1 MELRKSAIE
10 DIDAIM
16 KIIEQ
21 AQANFKKAGI
31 DQWQDGYPNRGRIE
45 RDIENE
51 ESYVLTQG
59 SEIAATGVVSF
70 RREEAYTRIY
80 EGRWISE
87 GGYAVIHRVAVA
99 DRYKGRQLSAVFM
112 ELAERLCLERGLRS
126 VRADTHEQNLP
137 MQTVLK
143 NNGFQ
148 YSGVIYLDSG
158 AKRLAF
164 EKVLGQV

>member
-1 MELRKSAIE
+1 MEIRKSAAD
-10 DIDAIM
+10 DIGAIM

-31 DQWQDGYPNRGRIE
+31 DQWQDGYPNRGSIE

-51 ESYVLTQG
+51 ESYVLIKDG
-59 SEIAATGVVSF
+59 EIAATGVVSF
-70 RREEAYTRIY
+70 RKEEAYTRIY
-80 EGRWISE
+80 EGQWLSA
-87 GGYAVIHRVAVA
+87 GGYAVIHRVAVTN
-99 DRYKGRQLSAVFM
+99 RYKGRRLSSAFM
-112 ELAERLCLERGLRS
+112 ELAERLCRERGLRS

-148 YSGVIYLDSG
+148 YCGVVYLGSG

-164 EKVLGQV
+164 EKVI

>member
-1 MELRKSAIE
+1 MELRKSDAD
-10 DIDAIM
+10 DIGGIM

-31 DQWQDGYPNRGRIE
+31 DQWQDGYPNRRSIE

-51 ESYVLTQG
+51 ESYVLIMNG
-59 SEIAATGVVSF
+59 EIAATGVVSF
-70 RREEAYTRIY
+70 RKEEAYTRIY
-80 EGRWISE
+80 EGRWLSG

-99 DRYKGRQLSAVFM
+99 EKYQGRQLSSAFM

-148 YSGVIYLDSG
+148 YCGVVYLKSG

-164 EKVLGQV
+164 EKVLGQA

>member
-1 MELRKSAIE
+1 MEIRKSAAD
-10 DIDAIM
+10 DIGAIM

-31 DQWQDGYPNRGRIE
+31 DQWQDGYPNRGSIE

-51 ESYVLTQG
+51 ESYVLIMDG
-59 SEIAATGVVSF
+59 EIAATGVVSF
-70 RREEAYTRIY
+70 RKEEAYTRIY
-80 EGRWISE
+80 EGQWLSA

-99 DRYKGRQLSAVFM
+99 NRYKERRLSSAFM

-148 YSGVIYLDSG
+148 YCGVVYLGSG

-164 EKVLGQV
+164 EKEI

>member
-1 MELRKSAIE
+1 MELRKSAAD
-10 DIDAIM
+10 DINAIM

-31 DQWQDGYPNRGRIE
+31 DQWQDGYPNRE
-45 RDIENE
+45 TVLKDIDNE
-51 ESYVLTQG
+51 ESYVLIKNG
-59 SEIAATGVVSF
+59 EIAATGVVSF
-70 RREEAYTRIY
+70 QKEEAYTQIY
-80 EGRWISE
+80 EGQWLSG
-87 GGYAVIHRVAVA
+87 GGYDVIHRVAVA
-99 DRYKGRQLSAVFM
+99 QKYQGRQLSSAFM
-112 ELAERLCLERGLRS
+112 ELAERLCRERGLRS

-148 YSGVIYLDSG
+148 YCGIVYLKSG

-164 EKVLGQV
+164 EKVI

>member
-1 MELRKSAIE
+1 MKIRKTTTD
-10 DIDAIM
+10 DIGAIM

-31 DQWQDGYPNRGRIE
+31 DQWQDGYPNRGSIE

-51 ESYVLTQG
+51 ESYVLIMDG
-59 SEIAATGVVSF
+59 EIAATGVVSF
-70 RREEAYTRIY
+70 REEEAYNRIY
-80 EGRWISE
+80 EGRWRSA

-99 DRYKGRQLSAVFM
+99 EKYQGRQLSSAFM
-112 ELAERLCLERGLRS
+112 ELAERLCRERGLRS

-143 NNGFQ
+143 SNGFQ
-148 YSGVIYLDSG
+148 YCGVVYLASG

-164 EKVLGQV
+164 EKVI

>member
-10 DIDAIM
+10 DIGAIL

-31 DQWQDGYPNRGRIE
+31 DQWQDGYPNRGSIE

-51 ESYVLTQG
+51 ESYVLIEDG
-59 SEIAATGVVSF
+59 EIAATGVVSF
-70 RREEAYTRIY
+70 RKEEAYNRIH
-80 EGRWISE
+80 EGRWLSG

-99 DRYKGRQLSAVFM
+99 DRYKGRRLSTAFM
-112 ELAERLCLERGLRS
+112 ELAEGLCLERGLRS

-148 YSGVIYLDSG
+148 YCGVVYLNSG

-164 EKVLGQV
+164 EKVLG

>member
-10 DIDAIM
+10 DIDAIV

-70 RREEAYTRIY
+70 QKEEAYTRIF
-80 EGRWISE
+80 EGRWLSG

-99 DRYKGRQLSAVFM
+99 QKYQGRQLSAAFLD
-112 ELAERLCLERGLRS
+112 LAECLCLERGLRS

-148 YSGVIYLDSG
+148 YCGVIYLDSG

>member
-1 MELRKSAIE
+1 MELRKSVID
-10 DIDAIM
+10 DIGAIM

-31 DQWQDGYPNRGRIE
+31 DQWQDGYPNRESILK
-45 RDIENE
+45 DIDNE
-51 ESYVLTQG
+51 ESYVLIMDG
-59 SEIAATGVVSF
+59 EITATGVVSF
-70 RREEAYTRIY
+70 QKEQAYTRIY
-80 EGRWISE
+80 EGQWLSG

-99 DRYKGRQLSAVFM
+99 KEYQGRQLSSAFM
-112 ELAERLCLERGLRS
+112 ELAEHLCLERELSS

-148 YSGVIYLDSG
+148 YCGVEYLTSG

-164 EKVLGQV
+164 EKVL

>member
-1 MELRKSAIE
+1 MELRKSAID
-10 DIDAIM
+10 DIGAIIE
-16 KIIEQ
+16 IIEQ
-21 AQANFKKAGI
+21 AQANFKQAGI
-31 DQWQDGYPNRGRIE
+31 DQWQDNYPNRGSIE
-45 RDIENE
+45 RDIEND

-70 RREEAYTRIY
+70 RKEEAYTKIY
-80 EGRWISE
+80 EGRWLSE

-99 DRYKGRQLSAVFM
+99 DRYKGRQLSAAFM
-112 ELAERLCLERGLRS
+112 ELAERLCLERGLCS

-148 YSGVIYLDSG
+148 YCGVVYLNSG

-164 EKVLGQV
+164 EKVLG